1 MYSYFST
8 RTRTKAATNVPFTNV
23 GDIPRT
29 STAIKQ
35 AQRDTGVSEKGQS
48 MAISFSE
55 PGTHYCICAPHPWMS
70 REVIVE

>member
-8 RTRTKAATNVPFTNV
+8 RTRTKAGTNVPFTNA

-48 MAISFSE
+48 KAITFSE
-55 PGTHYCICAPHPWMS
+55 PGTH
-70 REVIVE
+70 

>member
-29 STAIKQ
+29 STAIK
-35 AQRDTGVSEKGQS
+35 RPSGYRRIGEGPVKGDHL
-48 MAISFSE
+48 F
-55 PGTHYCICAPHPWMS
+55 
-70 REVIVE
+70 